1 MVPWWKRLIYSLVGT
16 MLGAGVCGACIAAQQ
31 FISNPHR
38 HLSAV
43 GLATAI
49 LFFDPWVMVLSLP
62 GWALA
67 IPVVLLVRNIRGW
80 RFWMYWAI
88 GICFGPAIILAVAF
102 YSAARGAS
110 IGFAGFPENSMSVV
124 YVAGAVSG
132 LTTLIYLFLLRHGQ
146 AVAAVHAS
154 ATVA

>member
-16 MLGAGVCGACIAAQQ
+16 MLGAGFCGACIATQQ

-67 IPVVLLVRNIRGW
+67 IPVVLLVRNICGW
-80 RFWMYWAI
+80 RFWMYWAT
-88 GICFGPAIILAVAF
+88 GVCFGPAIVLAVAL
-102 YSAARGAS
+102 YSAVLGPS
-110 IGFAGFPENSMSVV
+110 FAGFPESSMSVV

-132 LTTLIYLFLLRHGQ
+132 LTTLIYLLLLRHGQ
-146 AVAAVHAS
+146 ARAAIHAS